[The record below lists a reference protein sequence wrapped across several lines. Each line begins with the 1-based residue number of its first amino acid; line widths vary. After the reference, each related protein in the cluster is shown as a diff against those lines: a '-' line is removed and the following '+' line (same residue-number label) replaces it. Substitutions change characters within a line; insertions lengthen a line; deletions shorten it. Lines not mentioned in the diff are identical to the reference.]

1 MKVTDSGKHSSLL
14 RYIKITDVKSSIVQ
28 VPGVNL
34 IDFFVLT
41 ARQNKLECLFMF
53 GILF

>member
-1 MKVTDSGKHSSLL
+1 MKVTDSGKHSTLL
-14 RYIKITDVKSSIVQ
+14 RYIINTAVKSSIVK

-34 IDFFVLT
+34 IDFFALT
-41 ARQNKLECLFMF
+41 ARQNKLECLLLF